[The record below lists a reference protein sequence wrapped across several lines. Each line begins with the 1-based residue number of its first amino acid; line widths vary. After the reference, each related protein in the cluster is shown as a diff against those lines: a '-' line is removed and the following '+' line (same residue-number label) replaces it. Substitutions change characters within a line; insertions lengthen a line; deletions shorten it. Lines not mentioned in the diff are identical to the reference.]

1 MYLPVIHYFIN
12 LCFSATGDSAMNE
25 YDNDKSWDKEE
36 KQFEVEQKKKK
47 PRQRSTTT
55 SDFLNLFFNFTTI

>member
-1 MYLPVIHYFIN
+1 
-12 LCFSATGDSAMNE
+12 MNE
-25 YDNDKSWDKEE
+25 YDNDKSWDKSQEE

-55 SDFLNLFFNFTTI
+55 SDFFNIFFNFPTIQQAYFRSLYMRRNC